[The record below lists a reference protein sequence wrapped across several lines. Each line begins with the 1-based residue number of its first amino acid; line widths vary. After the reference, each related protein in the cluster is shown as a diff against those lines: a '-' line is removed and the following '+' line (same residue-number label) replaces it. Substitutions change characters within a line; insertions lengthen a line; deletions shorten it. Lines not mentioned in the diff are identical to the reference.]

1 MVWGFYFLFMDL
13 FDLWAEKFFGF
24 RGLFFFLR
32 SGHFY
37 WPVVAGHLLESS
49 GIEKR

>member
-24 RGLFFFLR
+24 RGFVFLR
-32 SGHFY
+32 RGHFY
-37 WPVVAGHLLESS
+37 WPVVAGHPLESS